1 MQHDFPLTRYLVA
14 LVEVSEGKATA
25 ASVRERW
32 KRGEFKGVRADWAAE
47 YAKRLGINR
56 EGS

>member
-47 YAKRLGINR
+47 YARRLGVK
-56 EGS
+56 